1 MTHAHATRTVLFQKR
16 LIRTSTAPKPIRP
29 FPAFL
34 AAHLLALALLLPGCA
49 QRTPAPQAETA
60 PMTRESAAS
69 YAYLVFLDAFK
80 FGNMKI
86 AEEAINKVIELAPTP
101 QAYLEA
107 AELQWRMGGVDKARE
122 ILKQGM
128 EAFPGNSLMT
138 LRLSDAYLAKRRPEA
153 AATTLEIYLQQQP
166 DDTAVRLQLA
176 RVYMEMH
183 KDAQALDVLKPI
195 APDQQSTMVHVLRAK
210 ANARLGRTKKAVDLL
225 KAALAKAP
233 DDITLWAELAYLY
246 ELKKDYAAAEKT
258 YTHMLELGEH
268 AAEVWLRLVNLNLK
282 LNNPDRALAL
292 TLSGPEDV
300 QFRLEAARMFILD
313 RFHDQARQVLTPMQ
327 DLNNPPD
334 MFNFLMALLALQ
346 GDDDPAT
353 ALTYL
358 DKIPDGSE
366 LANRVLSY
374 KAHLLFTLGRLD
386 ESMDVVEQGMQ
397 RFPDI
402 KDFYEIQ
409 SWILEDQARYG
420 EAETALTKA
429 LEKWPEDTDF
439 LYRLALVQE
448 KRGQRAKSMEIMER
462 IIILDPEHADA
473 LNYVGYVLADEKHDL
488 DRALVLVKA
497 ALKQKPDSG
506 YILDSLAWVYYRM
519 GRLDQAWETI
529 HRAVTLQPDADP
541 AIWEHYGDIAVA
553 LKRKADARKAYTRAL
568 NMKGGE
574 SLAPEDAS
582 RIQRK
587 LEQL

>member
-1 MTHAHATRTVLFQKR
+1 MC
-16 LIRTSTAPKPIRP
+16 IR
-29 FPAFL
+29 
-34 AAHLLALALLLPGCA
+34 
-49 QRTPAPQAETA
+49 
-60 PMTRESAAS
+60 
-69 YAYLVFLDAFK
+69 
-80 FGNMKI
+80 
-86 AEEAINKVIELAPTP
+86 
-101 QAYLEA
+101 
-107 AELQWRMGGVDKARE
+107 
-122 ILKQGM
+122 
-128 EAFPGNSLMT
+128 
-138 LRLSDAYLAKRRPEA
+138 
-153 AATTLEIYLQQQP
+153 
-166 DDTAVRLQLA
+166 
-176 RVYMEMH
+176 
-183 KDAQALDVLKPI
+183 
-195 APDQQSTMVHVLRAK
+195 
-210 ANARLGRTKKAVDLL
+210 
-225 KAALAKAP
+225 
-233 DDITLWAELAYLY
+233 
-246 ELKKDYAAAEKT
+246 
-258 YTHMLELGEH
+258 
-268 AAEVWLRLVNLNLK
+268 
-282 LNNPDRALAL
+282 DRAL

-346 GDDDPAT
+346 GDDNPAT

-448 KRGQRAKSMEIMER
+448 KRGQRAKSMDIMER

-587 LEQL
+587 LEQLQ